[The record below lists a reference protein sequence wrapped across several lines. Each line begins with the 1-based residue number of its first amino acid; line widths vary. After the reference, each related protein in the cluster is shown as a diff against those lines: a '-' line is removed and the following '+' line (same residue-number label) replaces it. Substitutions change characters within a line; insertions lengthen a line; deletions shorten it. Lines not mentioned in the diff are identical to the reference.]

1 MHSWTLCYHNFLS
14 GVMLDQQVV
23 HALLDPCATIKELEQ
38 HDWPS
43 CVTYIPTH
51 GSHQTYKN

>member
-1 MHSWTLCYHNFLS
+1 
-14 GVMLDQQVV
+14 MLDQQVV